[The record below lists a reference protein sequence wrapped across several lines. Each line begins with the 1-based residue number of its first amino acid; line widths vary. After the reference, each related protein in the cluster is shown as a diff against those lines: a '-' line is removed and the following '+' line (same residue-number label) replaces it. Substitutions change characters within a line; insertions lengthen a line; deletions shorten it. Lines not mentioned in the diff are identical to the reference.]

1 MLLCWQSFFKQKE
14 KHEVK
19 SSEIAEIPPAELNE
33 VLSEFILNVRT
44 KEGKDYEPSTV
55 RENASFG
62 RSENNGLRHEP

>member
-1 MLLCWQSFFKQKE
+1 M
-14 KHEVK
+14 K